1 MCRQWLGLPA
11 IVFVHHATGNGLF
24 PLRILAQSF
33 LFPPFH
39 AKDMQMTSLSESESK
54 QLLAGYGIPV
64 VTERIAKDRD
74 DTVRVAVDLQ
84 FPVVLKGHGAKLT
97 HKSDRGLVRLG
108 LSSAAEVRD
117 AAEQIFVSAGED
129 LEGYLVQPM
138 LSGKREFVAGL
149 MRDPLFGPIVMFG
162 LGGVFTE
169 ALQDVVFR
177 AVPIDEIEAEAML
190 GEIRSSKLLGAFRG
204 EQAADRK
211 ALINCLLGLSKLAVE
226 RPDVAEVDINPLIID
241 PTGQVTAVDGLVV
254 LKEPTAAKHRP
265 VISPAHIGDIFHPRS
280 IAFIGASSVFG
291 KWGQSLPA
299 NLLANGYKGEVYLIN
314 SKGGTQWGR
323 PVYKNISEVPGSV
336 DLAVITVPAALVRGL
351 LPDLQ
356 RKGVKSVLLISSGF
370 SETGADGRILENQL
384 LEEARAA
391 GIVFLG
397 PNTMGIQNAHA
408 QIFLT
413 GVHVNPSAGSTAL
426 ISQSGNM
433 GVQLL
438 SFADSQGLGI
448 RAFGGSGN
456 EAMVAIE
463 DFMEA
468 FEVDEFTTTVLL
480 YLESVKDGK
489 RFFESARRVGKKKPV
504 IILKGGR
511 TEAGDRAAASH
522 TGAMAADFRLFESLC
537 RQTGVVSVHQPAD
550 MLDASMVFS
559 SLPLPRGRRVAI
571 MTLGGGWGVVTS
583 DLCCDQKLL
592 VEPLSDEIIAVLDGM
607 LPPYWSRTNPVD
619 LVGEN
624 DLELPM
630 KALEVL
636 AAWDGCDAII
646 HLGISGREFLFEK
659 LLASVNAVDSGANL
673 QESMKIQQ
681 VLHDWGHRY
690 SEHTVSLMERFKK
703 PILGVTLTANAKSR
717 AIYEV
722 EGSKYNGVLFTSP
735 ERAVKALGH
744 MCEYRDFLERE
755 SLRESRASSR

>member
-1 MCRQWLGLPA
+1 MR
-11 IVFVHHATGNGLF
+11 
-24 PLRILAQSF
+24 
-33 LFPPFH
+33 
-39 AKDMQMTSLSESESK
+39 SLSESESK
-54 QLLAGYGIPV
+54 QLLARFGVPV
-64 VTERIAKDRD
+64 VKEIIAKDIED
-74 DTVRVAVDLQ
+74 AVRVAGYLS
-84 FPVVLKGHGAKLT
+84 FPVVLKGNGAKLT
-97 HKSDRGLVRLG
+97 HKTDRGLVHLG
-108 LSSAAEVRD
+108 LSNAAQVRE
-117 AAEQIFVSAGED
+117 AAQKVLASAGKD
-129 LEGYLVQPM
+129 LEGYVIQPM
-138 LSGKREFVAGL
+138 LNGKREFVAGL

-162 LGGVFTE
+162 LGGVFAE
-169 ALQDVVFR
+169 ALDDVVFR
-177 AVPIDEIEAEAML
+177 AVPIDEIEAETMLDEIKASRLL
-190 GEIRSSKLLGAFRG
+190 GEFRG

-211 ALINCLLGLSKLAVE
+211 ALVNCLLGLSKLAVE
-226 RPDVAEVDINPLIID
+226 RPDVAEVDINPLLVG
-241 PTGQVTAVDGLVV
+241 PEGQVSAVDGLVV
-254 LKEPTAAKHRP
+254 LQEETPRKHRP
-265 VISPAHIGDIFHPRS
+265 VVSPDLIGHIFHPGS

-299 NLLANGYKGEVYLIN
+299 NLMAHGYKGDVYLIN

-336 DLAVITVPAALVRGL
+336 DLAVVTIPAALVRGL
-351 LPDLQ
+351 IKDLKQ
-356 RKGVKSVLLISSGF
+356 KGVKSVLLISSGF
-370 SETGADGRILENQL
+370 SETGEDGKVLENQL
-384 LEEARAA
+384 LQDARDA

-397 PNTMGIQNAHA
+397 PNTMGIQNPHA
-408 QIFLT
+408 NITLT
-413 GVHVNPSAGSTAL
+413 GVHVAPTPGSTAL

-468 FEVDEFTTTVLL
+468 FEVDELTRTVLL

-489 RFFESARRVGKKKPV
+489 RFFESARRVGRKKPV
-504 IILKGGR
+504 IVLKGGR

-522 TGAMAADFRLFESLC
+522 TGAMASNFRLFEALC
-537 RQTGVVSVHQPAD
+537 RQTGVVSVHQPAE

-559 SLPLPRGRRVAI
+559 SLPMPQGRRVAI

-583 DLCCDQKLL
+583 DLCSDQNLR
-592 VEPLSDEIIAVLDGM
+592 VEPLSDEIVAVLDGM
-607 LPPYWSRTNPVD
+607 LPSYWSRSNPVD

-630 KALEVL
+630 KAIEVL

-646 HLGISGREFLFEK
+646 HLGISGREY
-659 LLASVNAVDSGANL
+659 LLETLLESVSVVDSETDTKESWKIL
-673 QESMKIQQ
+673 QG
-681 VLHDWGHRY
+681 LHTWGHQY
-690 SEHTVSLMERFKK
+690 IKHTVELMEKFRK
-703 PILGVTLTANAKSR
+703 PILGVTLTADPKKP

-722 EGSKYNGVLFTSP
+722 ENSKYNGVFFTSP

-755 SLRESRASSR
+755 SAREWNKPVSLRTRS

>member
-1 MCRQWLGLPA
+1 MKG
-11 IVFVHHATGNGLF
+11 
-24 PLRILAQSF
+24 
-33 LFPPFH
+33 
-39 AKDMQMTSLSESESK
+39 LSESESK

-64 VTERIAKDRD
+64 VKEIIAGDIED
-74 DTVRVAVDLQ
+74 AVRAAGDLN

-97 HKSDRGLVRLG
+97 HKSDRGLVHLG
-108 LSSAAEVRD
+108 LINLEQVREAAQ
-117 AAEQIFVSAGED
+117 QIIDSAGKD
-129 LEGYLVQPM
+129 LDGYLIQPM
-138 LSGKREFVAGL
+138 LTGKREFVAGL
-149 MRDPLFGPIVMFG
+149 LRDPLFGPIVMFG

-169 ALQDVVFR
+169 ALEDVVFR
-177 AVPIDEIEAEAML
+177 AVPIDEIEAETML
-190 GEIRSSKLLGAFRG
+190 DEIRASRLLGAFRG
-204 EQAADRK
+204 EKAADRK
-211 ALINCLLGLSKLAVE
+211 ALVTCLLGLSRLAIE
-226 RPDVAEVDINPLIID
+226 RPDVAEVDINPLLVGPD
-241 PTGQVTAVDGLVV
+241 GQVCAVDALVV
-254 LKEPTAAKHRP
+254 LKEETARKHRP
-265 VISPAHIGDIFHPRS
+265 VVSPDLIGDIFHPGS

-299 NLLANGYKGEVYLIN
+299 NLLAHGYKGAVHLIN

-323 PVYKNISEVPGSV
+323 PVYKSISEVSGPV
-336 DLAVITVPAALVRGL
+336 DLAVVTIPAALVRGL
-351 LPDLQ
+351 IKDLQ
-356 RKGVKSVLLISSGF
+356 QKGVKSVLLISSGF
-370 SETGADGRILENQL
+370 SETGEDGKILENQL
-384 LEEARAA
+384 LQDARAA

-397 PNTMGIQNAHA
+397 PNTMGIQNPHA
-408 QIFLT
+408 NIILT
-413 GVHVNPSAGSTAL
+413 GVHVAPKPGSTAL

-468 FEVDEFTTTVLL
+468 FEVDDLTKTVLL

-489 RFFESARRVGKKKPV
+489 RFFESARRVGRKKPV
-504 IILKGGR
+504 IVLKGGR

-522 TGAMAADFRLFESLC
+522 TGAMAADFRLFEALC

-559 SLPLPRGRRVAI
+559 SLPMPQGRRVAI
-571 MTLGGGWGVVTS
+571 MTFGGGWGVVTS
-583 DLCCDQKLL
+583 DLCSEQNLL
-592 VEPLSDEIIAVLDGM
+592 VAPLSDEIVAVLDRM

-630 KALEVL
+630 KAIEVL
-636 AAWDGCDAII
+636 AAWEGCDAVI
-646 HLGISGREFLFEK
+646 HLGISGREY
-659 LLASVNAVDSGANL
+659 LLETLLESIRKVDSAIDPKASQDIL
-673 QESMKIQQ
+673 QGLQKWEHEYIK
-681 VLHDWGHRY
+681 
-690 SEHTVSLMERFKK
+690 HTVKLMEKYKK
-703 PILGVTLTANAKSR
+703 PILGVTLTADPKKR

-722 EGSKYNGVLFTSP
+722 ENSKYNGVFFTSP

-744 MCEYRDFLERE
+744 MCEYHDYLERE
-755 SLRESRASSR
+755 YARERSKPVLL

>member
-1 MCRQWLGLPA
+1 MR
-11 IVFVHHATGNGLF
+11 
-24 PLRILAQSF
+24 
-33 LFPPFH
+33 
-39 AKDMQMTSLSESESK
+39 SLSELESK
-54 QLLAGYGIPV
+54 QLLAGYGVPIV
-64 VTERIAKDRD
+64 KEILAKDIEGA
-74 DTVRVAVDLQ
+74 VRAAIDLK
-84 FPVVLKGHGAKLT
+84 FPVVLKGNGAKLT

-108 LSSAAEVRD
+108 LANVEQVREAAQGILE
-117 AAEQIFVSAGED
+117 SAGKD
-129 LEGYLVQPM
+129 LEGYLIQPM
-138 LSGKREFVAGL
+138 LNGRREFVAGL
-149 MRDPLFGPIVMFG
+149 MRDPMFGPIVMFG

-169 ALQDVVFR
+169 ALDDVVFR

-190 GEIRSSKLLGAFRG
+190 DEIKASRLLGEYRG

-211 ALINCLLGLSKLAVE
+211 ALVNCLLGLSRLAVE
-226 RPDVAEVDINPLIID
+226 RPDVAEVDINPLLVGPD
-241 PTGQVTAVDGLVV
+241 GQVSAVDGLVV
-254 LKEPTAAKHRP
+254 LQEETPRKPRP
-265 VISPAHIGDIFHPRS
+265 VISPSLIGDIFHPGS

-299 NLLANGYKGEVYLIN
+299 NLLAHGYKGDVYLIN

-323 PVYKNISEVPGSV
+323 PVYKSILEVPGPV
-336 DLAVITVPAALVRGL
+336 DLAVVTIPAALVRGL
-351 LPDLQ
+351 IKDLQ
-356 RKGVKSVLLISSGF
+356 QKGVKSVLLISSGF
-370 SETGADGRILENQL
+370 SETGEEGRILENQL
-384 LEEARAA
+384 VQDAREA

-397 PNTMGIQNAHA
+397 PNTMGIQNPHA
-408 QIFLT
+408 DIILT
-413 GVHVNPSAGSTAL
+413 GVHVAPKPGSTAL

-468 FEVDEFTTTVLL
+468 FEVDELTRTVLL

-489 RFFESARRVGKKKPV
+489 RFFESARRVGRIKPV
-504 IILKGGR
+504 IVLKGGR

-522 TGAMAADFRLFESLC
+522 TGAMAADFRLFEALC
-537 RQTGVVSVHQPAD
+537 RQTGVVSVHHPAD

-559 SLPLPRGRRVAI
+559 SLPMPQGRRVAI

-583 DLCCDQKLL
+583 DLCSDQNLR
-592 VEPLSDEIIAVLDGM
+592 VEPLSYEIVAVLDGM

-619 LVGEN
+619 LVGEK

-630 KALEVL
+630 KAIEVL

-646 HLGISGREFLFEK
+646 HLGISGREH
-659 LLASVNAVDSGANL
+659 LLQTLLESVNAVDPEADPQVSQKFLSG
-673 QESMKIQQ
+673 
-681 VLHDWGHRY
+681 LHKWGHQYIR
-690 SEHTVSLMERFKK
+690 HTVALMERFGK
-703 PILGVTLTANAKSR
+703 PILGVTLTSDPKNRS
-717 AIYEV
+717 IYEV
-722 EGSKYNGVLFTSP
+722 ENSKYNGVFFNSP
-735 ERAVKALGH
+735 ERAVKALAH

-755 SLRESRASSR
+755 SAREGKKPARL